1 MKKLFFILTIVGL
14 FLLTNTTVGAETKST
29 ASKIDLTGSTGTAF
43 GKGPGRSKAVTPPLE
58 VSQDATVIY
67 VDFYRSVGD
76 VTVALYDQMGQK
88 VYQSVVVSGYGVT
101 EVIDTTYLPEGMYKI
116 VFTNTSGMNLEG
128 NFVL

>member
-1 MKKLFFILTIVGL
+1 MKKLFFILTVVGI
-14 FLLTNTTVGAETKST
+14 FLTNATANADTKST
-29 ASKIDLTGSTGTAF
+29 LSKLELSGSTGTAF

-58 VSQDATVIY
+58 VSQDATAIY

-88 VYQSVVVSGYGVT
+88 VYQSVVVSSYGVT

>member
-1 MKKLFFILTIVGL
+1 MKKLFFILTIVGV
-14 FLLTNTTVGAETKST
+14 FLTNATVNAETKST
-29 ASKIDLTGSTGTAF
+29 ASTIDLTGAMGSVQ
-43 GKGPGRSKAVTPPLE
+43 KGPSRSKAVTPPLE
-58 VSQDATVIY
+58 VSQDATAIY